1 MLFIIVNVFIYP
13 FIMKPRYIYLYI
25 PKFTITA
32 IINKTDP
39 SINIS
44 NFWSN
49 NKVSIAIKEYGTVT
63 SVSNIYVKKTNKLN
77 VPISLCVATNRVLK
91 NNLYLLHFF

>member
-1 MLFIIVNVFIYP
+1 MYLYIPLLWNQD
-13 FIMKPRYIYLYI
+13 IYLYI